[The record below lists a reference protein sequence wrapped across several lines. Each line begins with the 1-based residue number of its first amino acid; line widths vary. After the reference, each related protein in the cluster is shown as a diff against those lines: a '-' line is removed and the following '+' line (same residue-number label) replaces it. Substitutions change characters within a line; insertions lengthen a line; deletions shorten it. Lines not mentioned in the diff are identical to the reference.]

1 MIRKPIFLLLH
12 KESVMGFL
20 TVSLYVSTY
29 NVKAQLTDQ
38 RIKSADYII
47 EHRNLLPKPDF
58 SDRSFNLE
66 QLNLSLKEHFG
77 GRLVLPC
84 HLIYLSFS

>member
-1 MIRKPIFLLLH
+1 MQMQFKAAILILLLH
-12 KESVMGFL
+12 KESVMRFL

-66 QLNLSLKEHFG
+66 QLNLSLTEPFEE
-77 GRLVLPC
+77 RLVLAR
-84 HLIYLSFS
+84 H